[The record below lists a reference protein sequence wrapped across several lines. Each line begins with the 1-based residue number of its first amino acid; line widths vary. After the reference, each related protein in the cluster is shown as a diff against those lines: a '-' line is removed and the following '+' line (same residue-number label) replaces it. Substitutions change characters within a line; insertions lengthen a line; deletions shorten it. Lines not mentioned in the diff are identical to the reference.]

1 MRSLSRII
9 LTVAMAISLVMPA
22 TPARAKDLI
31 VSAAASLTDAF
42 GDIKTAFEAEHPG
55 VNVVMNFAASGA
67 LFRQMA
73 QGAPVDVFASA
84 DHKWME
90 RAVDEGFVNR
100 DAVAVFVRNDL
111 VLAVPADNPAKI
123 TELGDLTGDRVGT
136 IGLATPVTSPAGQY
150 TRTALSEAGLYHALA
165 PKLIFGETVRQILDY
180 IARDEVDC
188 GFVFRTDAVKA
199 GKAVLVVQEI
209 ALEEPITYP
218 IAAVSESRDPAMAQA
233 FVAFV
238 TSSAGA
244 ALLEAHGFARP

>member
-9 LTVAMAISLVMPA
+9 LAVAIAISLVMPA

-55 VNVVMNFAASGA
+55 VNVIMNFAASGA

-90 RAVDEGFVNR
+90 RAVDEGFL
-100 DAVAVFVRNDL
+100 DKEAVAVFARNDL
-111 VLAVPADNPAKI
+111 VLAVPVDNPAAVRG
-123 TELGDLTGDRVGT
+123 LGDLTGDRVGT
-136 IGLATPVTSPAGQY
+136 IGLATPETSPAGQY
-150 TRTALSEAGLYHALA
+150 TRTALSQAGLYAALA

-180 IARDEVDC
+180 IARGEVDC
-188 GFVFRTDAVKA
+188 GFVFHTDAIKA
-199 GKAVLVVQEI
+199 GKAVAVVAEI
-209 ALEEPITYP
+209 PLGTPITYP
-218 IAAVSESRDPAMAQA
+218 IAAVSESADPAMARA
-233 FVAFV
+233 FVDFV
-238 TSSAGA
+238 TSDAGA
-244 ALLEAHGFARP
+244 AMLEAHGFARP